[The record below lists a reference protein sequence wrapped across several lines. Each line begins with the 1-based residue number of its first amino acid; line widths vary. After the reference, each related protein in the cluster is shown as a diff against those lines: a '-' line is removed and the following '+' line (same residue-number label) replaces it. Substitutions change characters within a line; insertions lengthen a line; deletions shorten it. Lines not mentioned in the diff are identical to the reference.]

1 MIKRELTYF
10 LTAIMFFTR
19 IPIPF
24 KIPYSHEIMNKSQKY
39 FPLIGY
45 IVGAM
50 SVLIYFC
57 ASYLFSEEIAI
68 VLSIIGTVL
77 LTGAFHEDGFTDICD
92 SFGGGYGK
100 EKIMTIMKDSRIGAY
115 GVIGIVLLLLLKVL
129 ALTELA
135 HLSTTLLL
143 TTMLNGHVTSRFHAA
158 TTIYTHKYVRD
169 TDDSKSKPMANKK
182 LRYNSLFFSF
192 IITLIP
198 YLLFDNWLFI
208 SAFFISYI
216 GKIYLTTY
224 FKKHIGGYT
233 GDCLGTIQ
241 QVCEVLFYLTT
252 LTLWKF
258 M

>member
-1 MIKRELTYF
+1 MIKRELIYF
-10 LTAIMFFTR
+10 LTAVMFFTR

-24 KIPYSHEIMNKSQKY
+24 KVPYSSEIMNKSQKY

-50 SVLIYFC
+50 SVLVYIC
-57 ASYLFSEEIAI
+57 ASYLFSKEIAI

-115 GVIGIVLLLLLKVL
+115 GVIGIVLLLLLKFL
-129 ALTELA
+129 ALVELA
-135 HLSTTLLL
+135 HLSTSLLL
-143 TTMLNGHVTSRFHAA
+143 ITMINGHVTSRFAAA
-158 TTIYTHKYVRD
+158 TAIYTHKYVRD
-169 TDDSKSKPMANKK
+169 TDDSKSKPMAQQKPS
-182 LRYNSLFFSF
+182 YTSLLCSL
-192 IITLIP
+192 ILTIIP
-198 YLLFDNWLFI
+198 YILFDSWLFI
-208 SAFFISYI
+208 IPFFVCYL
-216 GKIYLTTY
+216 GKMYLTMY